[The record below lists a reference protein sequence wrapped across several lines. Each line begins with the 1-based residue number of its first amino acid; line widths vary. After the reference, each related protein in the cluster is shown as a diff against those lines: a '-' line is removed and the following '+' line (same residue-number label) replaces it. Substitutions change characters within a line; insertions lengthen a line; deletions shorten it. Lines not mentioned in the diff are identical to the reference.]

1 MYYPPTATQSPKP
14 EKEQEQASGLSFL
27 SASDFPVLGADRS
40 LTKEQKT
47 KVRDASPREGSGPVF
62 NKGYHAQLRE
72 LLGENMRAV
81 EAMEAD
87 QEDVNGRWRNREVE
101 KQGQDKINTLMES
114 VIREIAR
121 DGELV
126 TTKKV
131 RTNYTYLF
139 YCVAVHNM
147 LFDHFP
153 NHLVCYATLNYSHRL
168 HCLPHCF

>member
-27 SASDFPVLGADRS
+27 SASDFPVLGADLS

-87 QEDVNGRWRNREVE
+87 QEDFNGRWRNRDMD
-101 KQGQDKINTLMES
+101 QDMINTLMES
-114 VIREIAR
+114 VIREIAG

-131 RTNYTYLF
+131 RTNYTYFF

>member
-27 SASDFPVLGADRS
+27 SASDFPVLGADLS

-62 NKGYHAQLRE
+62 NKGYHAQQRE

-87 QEDVNGRWRNREVE
+87 QEDFNGRWRNRDMD
-101 KQGQDKINTLMES
+101 QDTINTLMES
-114 VIREIAR
+114 VIREIAG

-131 RTNYTYLF
+131 RTNYTYFF
-139 YCVAVHNM
+139 YCVAVQI
-147 LFDHFP
+147 
-153 NHLVCYATLNYSHRL
+153 CYLIIFL
-168 HCLPHCF
+168 II